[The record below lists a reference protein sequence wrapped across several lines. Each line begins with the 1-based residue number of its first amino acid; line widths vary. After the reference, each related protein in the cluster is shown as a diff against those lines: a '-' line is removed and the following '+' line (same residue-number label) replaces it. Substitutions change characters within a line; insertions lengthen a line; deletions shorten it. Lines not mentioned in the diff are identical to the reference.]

1 MRRHA
6 EVMKVWKCLLEKGG
20 FPADEEPLIPSA
32 SGVRF
37 SRSTT
42 TTDPEAR
49 SDLRVRGLFTNQRE
63 AYLDIAVMDTGAL
76 SREGRSP
83 DTVLREKET
92 QKRAKYEER
101 IALTGDF
108 APLVCSVYG
117 TLAPESSRVL
127 SLIIHKMDKE
137 DKESACFLQRVRLQT
152 AIIKATSMCLRSR
165 SAKVVPPCPTFP
177 NAMDDC
183 KVGLLDTD
191 VLRESD

>member
-1 MRRHA
+1 
-6 EVMKVWKCLLEKGG
+6 
-20 FPADEEPLIPSA
+20 
-32 SGVRF
+32 
-37 SRSTT
+37 
-42 TTDPEAR
+42 
-49 SDLRVRGLFTNQRE
+49 
-63 AYLDIAVMDTGAL
+63 MDTGAL

-83 DTVLREKET
+83 DTEKET

-101 IALTGDF
+101 ISLTGDF

-117 TLAPESSRVL
+117 TLAPEASRVL
-127 SLIIHKMDKE
+127 TLIIHKMDKE

-165 SAKVVPPCPTFP
+165 SAKVVPPCPSFP

-183 KVGLLDTD
+183 KVGLLDTE